1 MTATL
6 VRPQILSMPVRPGVP
21 GGPRLL
27 AGPELQD
34 GAESLVAHQIR
45 LGRRPAGG
53 AWLLDVVER
62 SGLRG
67 RGGAWFPTH
76 RKWRAVSRLAHE
88 RGPAVL
94 VVNMSEGEPL
104 SAKDRTL
111 GEHRPHLLLDGA
123 AIAAETV
130 GANEVVLYLSRP
142 SRLLTHALRHALKER
157 RRARIQEVPIR
168 IAHTQ
173 HRYVAGESSAV
184 VRRLNGGQ
192 SKPSFTP
199 PHPSDRGVLGRPT
212 LIQNAE
218 TVAHVALIARYGD
231 AWFRQRGTSTAPG
244 TGMMTL
250 VGNVV
255 RPGVYEI
262 DLGSPLVD
270 LVATAGGVLSPPIGL
285 LVGGYFGAWLDSD
298 RGVRATLAPEDV
310 SLGCGVIGMLGDDS
324 CGIAESARIV
334 TYLARESAGQCG
346 PCVYGLGAV
355 AVAMS
360 RLALGDADR
369 GDISR
374 IHRWC
379 DQIDGRGACHH
390 PDGAVHNVRTAL
402 EAFAPDAER
411 HAAGHACAS
420 VGESHLPPPPR
431 SAYGWR

>member
-6 VRPQILSMPVRPGVP
+6 LQPKVSPVPGGP
-21 GGPRLL
+21 AGTGGPRLL
-27 AGPELQD
+27 AGPELQS
-34 GAESLVAHQIR
+34 GAESLMAHQIR
-45 LGRRPAGG
+45 LGTRPRGG

-76 RKWRAVSRLAHE
+76 RKWRAVTHLAHE

-142 SRLLTHALRHALKER
+142 SRRLTHVLRHALKER
-157 RRARIQEVPIR
+157 RSARIREVPFHL
-168 IAHTQ
+168 AHTQ

-199 PHPSDRGVLGRPT
+199 PHPSDRGILGRPT

-218 TVAHVALIARYGD
+218 TVAHIALIARYGD
-231 AWFRQRGTSTAPG
+231 GWFRERGTSDAPG

-250 VGNVV
+250 VGNVMK
-255 RPGVYEI
+255 PGVYEI
-262 DLGSPLVD
+262 DLGTPLVD
-270 LVATAGGVLSPPIGL
+270 LVATAGGVLSPPVGL
-285 LVGGYFGAWLDSD
+285 LVGGYFGTWLASD
-298 RGVRATLAPEDV
+298 RGVRATLSPEDV
-310 SLGCGVIGMLGDDS
+310 SLGCGVIGMLGDDG
-324 CGIAESARIV
+324 CGIAEAARIV
-334 TYLARESAGQCG
+334 SYLAREGAGQCG
-346 PCVYGLGAV
+346 PCVHGLGAV
-355 AVAMS
+355 ANAMS
-360 RLALGDADR
+360 QLAVGDADH

-374 IHRWC
+374 IQRWC
-379 DQIDGRGACHH
+379 GQIDGRGACHH

-402 EAFAPDAER
+402 EAFAPDVER
-411 HAAGHACAS
+411 HIAGHACAS
-420 VGESHLPPPPR
+420 MGSSHLPPPPR